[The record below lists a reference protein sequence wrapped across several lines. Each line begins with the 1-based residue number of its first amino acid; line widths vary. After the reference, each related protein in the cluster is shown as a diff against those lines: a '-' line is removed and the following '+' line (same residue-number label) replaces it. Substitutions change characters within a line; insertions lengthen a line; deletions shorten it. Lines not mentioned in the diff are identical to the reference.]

1 MWIYNVLNYFNESQ
15 VYAHQNK
22 MLGFKRKTSVE
33 LAECFSSVTKENH
46 SEVKENHSDQQGTR
60 FQPLGINLLNVE
72 HTVCKLKKQTAVVDT
87 VSSQL
92 HTVKLRAVL
101 SLPEML
107 MHSKNCLIILS
118 F

>member
-1 MWIYNVLNYFNESQ
+1 MWIYNILNYFNESQ

-33 LAECFSSVTKENH
+33 LAVESLLPKCFSSV
-46 SEVKENHSDQQGTR
+46 VKENHSDQQGIR

-92 HTVKLRAVL
+92 HTVKLWAVL
-101 SLPEML
+101 SLPE
-107 MHSKNCLIILS
+107 MHSKNCLIIGS